1 MPRFQPG
8 DYVKA
13 RFKDDLT
20 GESEWM
26 WVVVSSDDEEG
37 VLFGRLDNEPP
48 LGTGLHVGEEIAV
61 DYDQVVEHRE
71 AKEFERQQGG
81 LAVPLPKRSQD
92 YDQTMA
98 EEFSKCLVNPHNIR
112 GRIGS

>member
-1 MPRFQPG
+1 
-8 DYVKA
+8 
-13 RFKDDLT
+13 
-20 GESEWM
+20 M

-37 VLFGRLDNEPP
+37 VLFGRPRNEPP

-61 DYDQVVEHRE
+61 YYDQVVEHRE

-81 LAVPLPKRSQD
+81 LGGHRFLKRSQD